1 MQNPTLTNIY
11 VHDYARVVVEQQLQI
26 YVVSFSLEGSFDV
39 ETLIFA
45 LTTLILF
52 IYYWHIG
59 YDNVLWTIHRAWRG
73 GLHEIEWWWLVHR
86 SRKVMFCLSRRWD
99 SRLVGTWGGSL
110 GCFHFQ
116 NRTSLLRFRCL
127 FLFRLVIHVEQIALR
142 GFRGR
147 RLDGLWLRCNVEQVG
162 RSIID

>member
-73 GLHEIEWWWLVHR
+73 GLHEIE
-86 SRKVMFCLSRRWD
+86 
-99 SRLVGTWGGSL
+99 
-110 GCFHFQ
+110 
-116 NRTSLLRFRCL
+116 
-127 FLFRLVIHVEQIALR
+127 
-142 GFRGR
+142 
-147 RLDGLWLRCNVEQVG
+147 
-162 RSIID
+162 